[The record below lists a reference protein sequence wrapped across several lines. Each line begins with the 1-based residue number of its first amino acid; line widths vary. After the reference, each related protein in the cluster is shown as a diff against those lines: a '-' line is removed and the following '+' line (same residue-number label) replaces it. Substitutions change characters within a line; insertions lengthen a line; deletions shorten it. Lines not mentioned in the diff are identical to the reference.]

1 MPSAIPREVH
11 DQGYISLTTFR
22 KNGVAVPV
30 PVWFAEHDNKLY
42 VMTRSNTGK
51 YKRIRNNP
59 QVRVAPC
66 TIRGKVMGPEYAATA
81 RILPR
86 EEWQAAKD
94 LIRAKYWL
102 ARVPLLWRKQDGYF
116 EISFS

>member
-1 MPSAIPREVH
+1 M
-11 DQGYISLTTFR
+11 
-22 KNGVAVPV
+22 

-51 YKRIRNNP
+51 YKRIRINP

-66 TIRGKVMGPEYAATA
+66 TIRGKVTGAEYAATA
-81 RILPR
+81 RILPSAD
-86 EEWQAAKD
+86 WQAAKE

-102 ARVPLLWRKQDGYF
+102 PRMPLLWRKQDGYF
-116 EISFS
+116 EISFI